1 MTKVYRYRYTECGLD
16 NVFIKGIEPKIDDHG
31 EEVHWI
37 PNVNGLHK
45 TIAYGIVEGDTGMS
59 GQELRFLRTEMG
71 LTQAEL
77 AKHVHCDAQ
86 TIARWEKGQ
95 TPIQAAAEVIIR
107 VMVGE
112 KLEMGD
118 YDSIEDIAAKCVP
131 SATVERSIV
140 IDGRD
145 PKKYRLAA

>member
-1 MTKVYRYRYTECGLD
+1 MEREDVAVTKAYQYRYTECGLD
-16 NVFIKGIEPKIDDHG
+16 NVFIKGIEPTIDDHG

-45 TIAYGIVEGDTGMS
+45 IIAYGIVEGGTGMS

-86 TIARWEKGQ
+86 TVARWEKGQ
-95 TPIQAAAEVIIR
+95 TPIQATAE
-107 VMVGE
+107 
-112 KLEMGD
+112 GD
-118 YDSIEDIAAKCVP
+118 HSG
-131 SATVERSIV
+131 
-140 IDGRD
+140 DGGRETG
-145 PKKYRLAA
+145 AG

>member
-1 MTKVYRYRYTECGLD
+1 MTDAYRYRYTECGLD
-16 NVFIKGIEPKIDDHG
+16 NVFIEGMEPRVDDHG
-31 EEVHWI
+31 EEVHCI
-37 PNVNGLHK
+37 LNVNGLHR
-45 TIAYGIVEGDTGMS
+45 TIAYGIVESDTGMS

-95 TPIQAAAEVIIR
+95 TPIQAAAEVIVR
-107 VMVGE
+107 LLARE
-112 KLEMGD
+112 KLELGD
-118 YDSIEDIAAKCVP
+118 YESIEDIAAKCVP
-131 SATVERSIV
+131 SAIVERAIV
-140 IDGRD
+140 IDGQD